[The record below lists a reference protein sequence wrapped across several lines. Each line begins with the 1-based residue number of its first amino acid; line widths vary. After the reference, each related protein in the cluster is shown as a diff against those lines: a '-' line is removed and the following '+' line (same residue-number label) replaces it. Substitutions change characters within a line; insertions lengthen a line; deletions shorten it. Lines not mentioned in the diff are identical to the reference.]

1 MVLCYFLMW
10 ANAVGSLRSRVCAIQ
25 WGMARR
31 FSKLRYPRA
40 HRPAAELAMQA
51 LGRGESIWWA
61 ADYSA
66 ASYYGLKPEV
76 VLMQGRLQW
85 MRKRPETQYPK

>member
-1 MVLCYFLMW
+1 
-10 ANAVGSLRSRVCAIQ
+10 
-25 WGMARR
+25 
-31 FSKLRYPRA
+31 
-40 HRPAAELAMQA
+40 MQA

-66 ASYYGLKPEV
+66 ASYYGLKSEV